1 MATKKKSPVRKKKIT
16 LNTPLKVLIALC
28 IVGALIFTYKKAFLP
43 ENNLPAELSNKPVR
57 YSFGDRQNTT
67 IPNLTTPMEISTVNT
82 SSGWDE
88 SEIPKYGFSIQHPSD
103 SKITQ
108 DEDTTFQYIRIQN
121 YDGKNMSP
129 EDRLPRGKYFLE
141 ILISDHKIGHNIF
154 KNSSHSSCEET
165 IENPQVVTIDGI
177 KGYKGLIQGGDAPD
191 IILSL
196 CISKPDVD
204 YIIKAYEDEPEVS
217 ERIINSFKFTK

>member
-1 MATKKKSPVRKKKIT
+1 MAKKKKSSAKKRKVISKKIFMWAAA
-16 LNTPLKVLIALC
+16 LAIVIAAYG
-28 IVGALIFTYKKAFLP
+28 VYTKAFLP
-43 ENNLPAELSNKPVR
+43 ENNLPAGLDNKPVQ
-57 YSFGDRQNTT
+57 YNFGSRQNTT
-67 IPNLTTPMEISTVNT
+67 IPNLTTPMEITTVNT
-82 SSGWDE
+82 SPGWDE
-88 SEIPKYGFSIQHPSD
+88 STIPKYGFSIQHPSN

-129 EDRLPRGKYFLE
+129 EDKLPRGKYFLE

-165 IENPQVVTIDGI
+165 IENPQIITIDGI

-217 ERIINSFKFTK
+217 ERIINSFKFSN